1 MPKSMYLIKVV
12 PKIFYSLFINTP
24 MFFIFFFITVNISL
38 STDAKIET
46 HQRLTSNKARP
57 KSLRPFGARLKSLGK
72 PMQHF
77 QSIKRTGKSE
87 QSSISLPIQ
96 LGTPGGMKKNQ
107 ISMYVIRCKNSE
119 VNDRFFKKNSI
130 SLL

>member
-1 MPKSMYLIKVV
+1 MPKSMYLIKVAQ
-12 PKIFYSLFINTP
+12 KFFSLYLSIRLFFYL
-24 MFFIFFFITVNISL
+24 FFITVNISL

-96 LGTPGGMKKNQ
+96 LGTPGGMKKFQ
-107 ISMYVIRCKNSE
+107 ISM
-119 VNDRFFKKNSI
+119 
-130 SLL
+130 

>member
-1 MPKSMYLIKVV
+1 MVGVTKAKLNSDINYYTNTYLIFYVLYIYIY
-12 PKIFYSLFINTP
+12 IFLFV
-24 MFFIFFFITVNISL
+24 TVNISL

-57 KSLRPFGARLKSLGK
+57 KSLRPFGARLKSVTK

-96 LGTPGGMKKNQ
+96 LGTPGGMKKP
-107 ISMYVIRCKNSE
+107 K
-119 VNDRFFKKNSI
+119 
-130 SLL
+130 

>member
-1 MPKSMYLIKVV
+1 MPKSMYV
-12 PKIFYSLFINTP
+12 PNKSSTKIFL
-24 MFFIFFFITVNISL
+24 FFIYQYTYVFHLFFITVNISL

-96 LGTPGGMKKNQ
+96 LGTPGGMKKP
-107 ISMYVIRCKNSE
+107 K
-119 VNDRFFKKNSI
+119 
-130 SLL
+130 